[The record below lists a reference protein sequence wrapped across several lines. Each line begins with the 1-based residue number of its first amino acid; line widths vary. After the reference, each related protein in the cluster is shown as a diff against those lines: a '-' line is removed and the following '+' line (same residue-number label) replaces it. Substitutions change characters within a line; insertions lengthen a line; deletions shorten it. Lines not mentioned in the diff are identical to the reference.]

1 MTRDTAISLG
11 LFVHEGHFVQLNK
24 DDGMINIMEVRNYPT
39 GDIEREYAM
48 NSADA
53 LKFQSQLIGFGY
65 EQLLHYVL
73 VSSDSQENRLD

>member
-11 LFVHEGHFVQLNK
+11 LFVHEGHFVQFNK

-53 LKFQSQLIGFGY
+53 
-65 EQLLHYVL
+65 
-73 VSSDSQENRLD
+73 